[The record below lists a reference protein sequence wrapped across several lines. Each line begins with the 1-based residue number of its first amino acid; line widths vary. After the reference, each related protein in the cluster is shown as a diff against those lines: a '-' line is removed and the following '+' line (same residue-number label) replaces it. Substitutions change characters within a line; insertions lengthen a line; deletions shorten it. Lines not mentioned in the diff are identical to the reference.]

1 MINTTPNY
9 ILIES
14 KDYPIKK
21 CYICGTTSS
30 AILKNY
36 IFETCNH
43 YYCVYCLF
51 RTIFKNNLKEIIDQN
66 EITIKCKCT
75 QGKKILSLKQIDD
88 LIQNKSNIDE
98 QQYGNMTKYCT
109 NHSTNCD
116 LFCKDCEKYICIHCK
131 IEYEKEHLNHK
142 IVSVPNYIRMY
153 KEFIRGI
160 PLKFKYSE
168 DFKLQLDK
176 SVDKFSKELAE
187 KTSNAINRIIKI
199 IEELNMI
206 KNNYLTKLKEIQEN
220 GLESINLL
228 KSFYFEYYHDL
239 SNFEKDDDIFSLRY
253 LAHIKSEINDFEMK
267 YSMGIFNRLEEIQN
281 QIKNLKSLTENPFSL
296 KINFLDIPTT
306 FREVIRTLGHDRA
319 INCLS
324 KIGDNQFISGSLD
337 FTIKFW
343 NLDDEELKP
352 YEVLDKFIGKVGL
365 LLFNDNKLYWASVNE
380 TWIKIYK
387 IKENEHQN
395 NSYISLE
402 GHNGSPTSIILLD
415 NNLLVTSAKDGQIIL
430 WDSIKN
436 DKTEIFRI
444 YERINDCEDGV
455 YSLCNLKDG
464 RFASGDAK
472 GKIKLW
478 KKNSIIKEN
487 DNKYYCYQII
497 NENAQNNKIKCLI
510 LLNNNYLCS
519 GDTEGSITIYR
530 NVDNERYEMSWCKN
544 LKEES
549 ITCLTQ
555 IKQGFLI
562 SGSFNINHSN
572 QIFLRVWEPN
582 KNGFEIK
589 EVIKKHYRPIR
600 SVIELDWGNIVSAGE
615 DGVIIIW
622 KSGVLFD

>member
-1 MINTTPNY
+1 
-9 ILIES
+9 
-14 KDYPIKK
+14 
-21 CYICGTTSS
+21 
-30 AILKNY
+30 
-36 IFETCNH
+36 
-43 YYCVYCLF
+43 
-51 RTIFKNNLKEIIDQN
+51 
-66 EITIKCKCT
+66 
-75 QGKKILSLKQIDD
+75 
-88 LIQNKSNIDE
+88 
-98 QQYGNMTKYCT
+98 MTKYCT

-187 KTSNAINRIIKI
+187 KTSNAINKIIKI

-306 FREVIRTLGHDRA
+306 FREVIRTLGHDGA

-380 TWIKIYK
+380 KWIKIYK
-387 IKENEHQN
+387 IKENEYQN

-415 NNLLVTSAKDGQIIL
+415 NNLLVTSAKDGEIIL

-444 YERINDCEDGV
+444 YERIKDCEDGV

-530 NVDNERYEMSWCKN
+530 NVDNERYEKSWCKN